1 MSKKLIILG
10 ASGHGKVAADIAM
23 RNAYDEILFP
33 DDNPEITECLGCPVV
48 GRISDA
54 EAYQGD
60 FFVAIG
66 NAVLRETLQNRLEG
80 AGKTVVSLIHPAA
93 VIGHGVTIGGG
104 TVVMAGTVINP
115 CAVIGK
121 GCIINTCASVD
132 HDCVIGAFAHVSV
145 GAHIAGTVT
154 IGAGTWIGVG
164 AVIKN
169 NVTIA
174 PDCMI
179 GAGAVV
185 VKDIEELG
193 TYVGVP
199 AKKIDYPVAACPN
212 RG

>member
-132 HDCVIGAFAHVSV
+132 HDCV
-145 GAHIAGTVT
+145 T
-154 IGAGTWIGVG
+154 
-164 AVIKN
+164 VIKN